1 MRQPA
6 SIAPLD
12 LWQTVSRLNRPAGR
26 RPDFARFERVLS
38 RREPGPVPFGDLFAD
53 RETVAAFLKQP
64 APACWGLD
72 ADPDEPITPALFQD
86 GLRLVD
92 QTIQFCL
99 RNDWDY
105 AWCFSSIPFPGSMFQ
120 PAENPSADVA
130 GGKRYWVDDN
140 QGPIGTWDDFER
152 YPWPTDVLRINF
164 LPRVT
169 ARRVPE
175 GMKVMIIPGGVFEW
189 TTWLMGLVPF
199 CYALADQPDLV
210 DAVIERVSD
219 TIYRVVDD
227 LVDESYVGG
236 VFMGDD
242 LGYASGTLVS
252 PRILRQKFLPQTK
265 RIVDRVRNAG
275 KLFVLHTCGNVY
287 AIMDD
292 LIDLGIHAK
301 HSFEDKILPVEEV
314 YQRWGDRLALVGGV
328 DVHLLTSGSEA
339 QVRHRT
345 REILEVCGTDGG
357 YVLGT
362 GNSVANYIP
371 LRNHRAMLDEG
382 RRWNRERF
390 GE

>member
-1 MRQPA
+1 
-6 SIAPLD
+6 
-12 LWQTVSRLNRPAGR
+12 
-26 RPDFARFERVLS
+26 
-38 RREPGPVPFGDLFAD
+38 
-53 RETVAAFLKQP
+53 
-64 APACWGLD
+64 
-72 ADPDEPITPALFQD
+72 
-86 GLRLVD
+86 
-92 QTIQFCL
+92 
-99 RNDWDY
+99 
-105 AWCFSSIPFPGSMFQ
+105 
-120 PAENPSADVA
+120 
-130 GGKRYWVDDN
+130 
-140 QGPIGTWDDFER
+140 
-152 YPWPTDVLRINF
+152 
-164 LPRVT
+164 
-169 ARRVPE
+169 
-175 GMKVMIIPGGVFEW
+175 MKVMIIPGGVFEW

-227 LVDESYVGG
+227 LVDEPYVGG

-265 RIVDRVRNAG
+265 RIVDRVRGAG
-275 KLFVLHTCGNVY
+275 KLFILHTCGNVY
-287 AIMDD
+287 TIMAD

-314 YQRWGDRLALVGGV
+314 YRRWGDRLALVGGV

-339 QVRHRT
+339 EVRHRT
-345 REILEVCGTDGG
+345 REILEVCGKGGG

-371 LRNHRAMLDEG
+371 LHNYLAMLDEG
-382 RRWNRERF
+382 RRWNREHF